1 MGYSQ
6 STPQRGGILKTMTNM
21 GPQVLGYYPE
31 MGQYDMGAAYP
42 GVEWLVTMGAN
53 RQLVPFL
60 CESVKVDDKKFTMTF
75 KLRKGIKFHDGSDL
89 NADVAVWNF
98 KMDLE
103 AKKIRFGDL
112 IKSIEINDPYTF
124 TLHMSEYNNQMLFGY
139 GFTAMFSKKAFETH
153 GKEWCRM
160 NPVGTGPFKF
170 VEYKRDNY
178 IRWERFP
185 DYWQKGK
192 PNLDGVEMRIVPDSV
207 TSVQMFESK
216 QVDMWMSASAR
227 DQFDLVKK
235 GFKRQTDFPALP
247 YLVYLNNAKADAP
260 TANLKVRE
268 AIEYALDRPA
278 MAKAL
283 GFGFYEPLKMVAPS
297 SEWGY
302 DPNFKGRSYNP
313 AMAKKLL
320 TEAGYPNGLKLKLL
334 AMADNGGRNDRAES
348 IKAYMDQAGFKVD
361 IDIADPGRF
370 FGSLFVTG
378 WDDMILFLCG
388 LDSNFLQSAETW
400 FGPFPLTNIVSFKRP
415 PDFIALCKQASLYP
429 KESDQKKATEK
440 IVKMISD
447 EALIIPLWK
456 EPVGVMYQNYVHTTY
471 YRKGFIHWA
480 SYNDWMEKHR
490 AYQPAHNHC
499 RIGDERTG
507 SGPRPSARALDFY

>member
-1 MGYSQ
+1 
-6 STPQRGGILKTMTNM
+6 
-21 GPQVLGYYPE
+21 
-31 MGQYDMGAAYP
+31 
-42 GVEWLVTMGAN
+42 MGAN

-75 KLRKGIKFHDGSDL
+75 KLRKGIKFHDGSEL

-139 GFTAMFSKKAFETH
+139 GFTAMFSKKAYETH

-178 IRWERFP
+178 IKWERFP

-192 PNLDGVEMRIVPDSV
+192 PNLDGVEMRIVPDPV

-216 QVDMWMSASAR
+216 QVDMWISASAR

-247 YLVYLNNAKADAP
+247 YLIYMNTAKADAP

-268 AIEYALDRPA
+268 AINT
-278 MAKAL
+278 
-283 GFGFYEPLKMVAPS
+283 PS
-297 SEWGY
+297 
-302 DPNFKGRSYNP
+302 
-313 AMAKKLL
+313 
-320 TEAGYPNGLKLKLL
+320 
-334 AMADNGGRNDRAES
+334 
-348 IKAYMDQAGFKVD
+348 
-361 IDIADPGRF
+361 
-370 FGSLFVTG
+370 TG
-378 WDDMILFLCG
+378 
-388 LDSNFLQSAETW
+388 
-400 FGPFPLTNIVSFKRP
+400 P
-415 PDFIALCKQASLYP
+415 PWQ
-429 KESDQKKATEK
+429 
-440 IVKMISD
+440 
-447 EALIIPLWK
+447 
-456 EPVGVMYQNYVHTTY
+456 
-471 YRKGFIHWA
+471 
-480 SYNDWMEKHR
+480 
-490 AYQPAHNHC
+490 
-499 RIGDERTG
+499 
-507 SGPRPSARALDFY
+507 RPSASASTNPSRWSRLLPNGATTRTSKEGPTTLPWQRSCSQRQAIPMG